1 MDTWTRI
8 ERSGFYPTAV
18 ERALRRA
25 LGQGEP
31 LATLCQVD
39 TGFDRGSVFR
49 HLTVV
54 SLTRRAIV
62 QLHVD
67 ELDGGSANIAT
78 AVHRVADIAG
88 YSTMEVFSDPEHAD
102 GLSELT
108 IALDLKGARRL
119 DMEPARCE
127 DPNCMA
133 DHGYTG
139 TSYPDDLTF
148 RISAA
153 AAGGTLGMDVSSHQ
167 QNVDWASAYA
177 AGSRFAYVKATEG
190 GYYANPYFGQ
200 QYNGSAQVG
209 MVRGA
214 YHFANPRTSSGADQ
228 ARYFVQNGGAW
239 TADGKTLP
247 GLLDIEF
254 NPYPAYGNTCYNMTP
269 AQLTAW
275 TRDFVDTYRSLTG
288 RDPMVYTAT
297 SWWSQCVGSQQFGT
311 LPLHLASYSTVVG
324 AIPAGWSGYDIW
336 QFTDSGPFV
345 GDSNFFP
352 GTVNDLKV
360 LAKNP
365 KAVHRNWSNGQ
376 DRAVED
382 RAAEDR
388 TAQDSNVVT
397 TATGSIDIR
406 TGIGSYWNE
415 NRSFYGNP
423 IGTEYTLTNGVYAQ
437 KFTNGK
443 TIYWTNSHGSHWL
456 VTNGGLDQK
465 FRSDI
470 ARFRGLTTNEET
482 RSDTIA
488 VSFAN
493 GEGGYWS
500 NAYGTHI
507 LNERGAIYATWR
519 KAGMKGAPTTDEQ
532 NLGNG
537 IIKQEFTGSTTY
549 VWSAQTGTHRLH
561 TGGAFYHR
569 FLHTGGTWGAPVT
582 DETATSTGAQVRFA
596 SGKVLLWS
604 DAYGAYETNGN
615 GAIFKHWE
623 KNTARY
629 GAARG
634 DESYTNG
641 VYYMDFERGTIRWTA
656 QRGLY

>member
-1 MDTWTRI
+1 MKKLQ
-8 ERSGFYPTAV
+8 TA
-18 ERALRRA
+18 
-25 LGQGEP
+25 
-31 LATLCQVD
+31 
-39 TGFDRGSVFR
+39 
-49 HLTVV
+49 
-54 SLTRRAIV
+54 
-62 QLHVD
+62 
-67 ELDGGSANIAT
+67 
-78 AVHRVADIAG
+78 
-88 YSTMEVFSDPEHAD
+88 
-102 GLSELT
+102 
-108 IALDLKGARRL
+108 AR
-119 DMEPARCE
+119 
-127 DPNCMA
+127 
-133 DHGYTG
+133 
-139 TSYPDDLTF
+139 
-148 RISAA
+148 SAA
-153 AAGGTLGMDVSSHQ
+153 ARSIMASAGALSLVAASLTSVPAAFAAPSASVAAEVNPNASYEELTYAPAPDASLVERSNPAMGAGERERLGTANARTGATSPASTATLSGISATQSSAQGLGAGRAPAAGQALAPGQALAQGRSAWTPSGGTLGMDVSSHQ

-190 GYYANPYFGQ
+190 TYYTNPYFGQ

-239 TADGKTLP
+239 TADGQTLP

-254 NPYPAYGNTCYNMTP
+254 NPYPAYGNTCFNMTP

-288 RDPMVYTAT
+288 RAPMVYTAT
-297 SWWSQCVGSQQFGT
+297 SWWSQCVGSQQFGA

-376 DRAVED
+376 DRAVEE

-388 TAQDSNVVT
+388 AAQDSNVVT

-406 TGIGSYWNE
+406 TGIGNFWNK

-423 IGTEYTLTNGVYAQ
+423 IGTEYSLGHGVYAQ

-470 ARFRGLTTNEET
+470 ARFRGLTTDEET
-482 RSDTIA
+482 RSDAMA

-493 GEGGYWS
+493 GEGAYWS

-507 LNERGAIYATWR
+507 INEHGSIYATWR
-519 KAGMKGAPTTDEQ
+519 AAGMRGVPTTDEQ

-537 IIKQEFTGSTTY
+537 LIKQEFTGSTTY
-549 VWSAQTGTHRLH
+549 VWSAQTGTHRMH

-569 FLHTGGTWGAPVT
+569 FLQHRGIWGAPVT
-582 DETATSTGAQVRFA
+582 DETTTSTGAQIQFA

-634 DESYTNG
+634 DESYVNG

-656 QRGLY
+656 QRGIY

>member
-1 MDTWTRI
+1 MKKLQ
-8 ERSGFYPTAV
+8 TA
-18 ERALRRA
+18 
-25 LGQGEP
+25 
-31 LATLCQVD
+31 
-39 TGFDRGSVFR
+39 
-49 HLTVV
+49 
-54 SLTRRAIV
+54 
-62 QLHVD
+62 
-67 ELDGGSANIAT
+67 
-78 AVHRVADIAG
+78 
-88 YSTMEVFSDPEHAD
+88 
-102 GLSELT
+102 
-108 IALDLKGARRL
+108 AR
-119 DMEPARCE
+119 
-127 DPNCMA
+127 
-133 DHGYTG
+133 
-139 TSYPDDLTF
+139 
-148 RISAA
+148 SAA
-153 AAGGTLGMDVSSHQ
+153 ARSIVASAGALALVAASFTSVPAAFAAPTVSAAAEVNPNASYEELSYAPAPDASLVERSNPAMGAGERERLGTANARTGAVSPASTATLSGISATQSSAQGLASGQSLAQGRSYWTPSGGTLGMDVSSHQ

-190 GYYANPYFGQ
+190 GYYTNPYFAQ
-200 QYNGSAQVG
+200 QYNGSARVG

-228 ARYFVQNGGAW
+228 ARYFVQNGGGW
-239 TADGKTLP
+239 SADGQTLP

-254 NPYPAYGNTCYNMTP
+254 NPYPAYGNTCFSMTP

-288 RDPMVYTAT
+288 RAPMVYTAT
-297 SWWSQCVGSQQFGT
+297 SWWSQCVGSTQFGT
-311 LPLHLASYSTVVG
+311 LLLHLASYSTVVG

-365 KAVHRNWSNGQ
+365 KATHRNWANG
-376 DRAVED
+376 
-382 RAAEDR
+382 
-388 TAQDSNVVT
+388 QDSNVVT

-406 TGIGSYWNE
+406 TGIGDFWNK
-415 NRSFYGNP
+415 NRALYGNP
-423 IGTEYTLTNGVYAQ
+423 IGTEYSLGHGVYAQ

-465 FRSDI
+465 FRSDV

-482 RSDTIA
+482 RSDTMA

-500 NAYGTHI
+500 AATGTHI
-507 LNERGAIYATWR
+507 INERGAIYATWR
-519 KAGMKGAPTTDEQ
+519 AAGMKGAPTADEQ

-537 IIKQEFTGSTTY
+537 IFKQEFTGSTTY

-569 FLHTGGTWGAPVT
+569 FLQHRGIWGAPAT
-582 DETATSTGAQVRFA
+582 DETVTPTGAQVRFA

-634 DESYTNG
+634 DETYVNG

-656 QRGLY
+656 QRGIY

>member
-1 MDTWTRI
+1 MKKLQ
-8 ERSGFYPTAV
+8 TA
-18 ERALRRA
+18 
-25 LGQGEP
+25 
-31 LATLCQVD
+31 
-39 TGFDRGSVFR
+39 
-49 HLTVV
+49 
-54 SLTRRAIV
+54 
-62 QLHVD
+62 
-67 ELDGGSANIAT
+67 
-78 AVHRVADIAG
+78 
-88 YSTMEVFSDPEHAD
+88 
-102 GLSELT
+102 
-108 IALDLKGARRL
+108 AR
-119 DMEPARCE
+119 
-127 DPNCMA
+127 
-133 DHGYTG
+133 
-139 TSYPDDLTF
+139 
-148 RISAA
+148 SAA
-153 AAGGTLGMDVSSHQ
+153 ARSIVASAVTLVATSLTSVPAAFAVPTASTAAELTPVDPNASYEELSYAPAPDASLVEHSNPAMGAGERERLGTANARTGATSPASTATLSGISATQSSAQSLGAGRGLAAGQSLAQGRSAWTPTGGTLGMDVSSHQ

-190 GYYANPYFGQ
+190 SYYTNPYFAQ
-200 QYNGSAQVG
+200 QYNGSAQAG

-239 TADGKTLP
+239 TADGQTLP

-254 NPYPAYGNTCYNMTP
+254 NPYPAYGNTCFSMTP

-288 RDPMVYTAT
+288 RAPMVYTAT
-297 SWWSQCVGSQQFGT
+297 SWWSHCVGSQQFGS

-365 KAVHRNWSNGQ
+365 KATNRNWANG
-376 DRAVED
+376 
-382 RAAEDR
+382 
-388 TAQDSNVVT
+388 QDSNVVT

-406 TGIGSYWNE
+406 TGIGDFWNK
-415 NRSFYGNP
+415 NRAFYGNP
-423 IGTEYTLTNGVYAQ
+423 IGTEYSLGHGVYAQ

-465 FRSDI
+465 FRSDV

-482 RSDTIA
+482 RSDTMA

-500 NAYGTHI
+500 AATGTHI
-507 LNERGAIYATWR
+507 INERGAIYATWR
-519 KAGMKGAPTTDEQ
+519 AAGMKGAPTADEQ

-537 IIKQEFTGSTTY
+537 IFKQEFTGSTTY

-569 FLHTGGTWGAPVT
+569 FLQHRGIWGAPAT
-582 DETATSTGAQVRFA
+582 DETVTPTGAQVRFA

-634 DESYTNG
+634 DETYVNG

-656 QRGLY
+656 QRGIY

>member
-1 MDTWTRI
+1 MKKLQ
-8 ERSGFYPTAV
+8 TA
-18 ERALRRA
+18 
-25 LGQGEP
+25 
-31 LATLCQVD
+31 
-39 TGFDRGSVFR
+39 
-49 HLTVV
+49 
-54 SLTRRAIV
+54 
-62 QLHVD
+62 
-67 ELDGGSANIAT
+67 
-78 AVHRVADIAG
+78 
-88 YSTMEVFSDPEHAD
+88 
-102 GLSELT
+102 
-108 IALDLKGARRL
+108 AR
-119 DMEPARCE
+119 
-127 DPNCMA
+127 
-133 DHGYTG
+133 
-139 TSYPDDLTF
+139 
-148 RISAA
+148 SAA
-153 AAGGTLGMDVSSHQ
+153 ARSIMASAVTLVAASLTSVPAAFAAPTASTAAELTPVAPNASYEELSYAPAPDASLVERSNPAMGAGERERLGTANARTGATSPASTATQSSAQSLGAGRGLAAGQSLAQGRSAWTPTGGTLGMDVSSHQ
-167 QNVDWASAYA
+167 RNVDWASAYA

-190 GYYANPYFGQ
+190 SYYTNPYFAQ

-228 ARYFVQNGGAW
+228 ARYFVQNGGGW
-239 TADGKTLP
+239 SADGRTLP

-254 NPYPAYGNTCYNMTP
+254 NPYPAYGNTCFNMTP

-288 RDPMVYTAT
+288 RAPMVYTAT
-297 SWWSQCVGSQQFGT
+297 SWWSQCVGSPQFGA

-365 KAVHRNWSNGQ
+365 NAVHRNWSNG
-376 DRAVED
+376 
-382 RAAEDR
+382 
-388 TAQDSNVVT
+388 QDSNVVT

-406 TGIGSYWNE
+406 TGIGNFWNK

-423 IGTEYTLTNGVYAQ
+423 IGTEYSLGHGVYAQ

-456 VTNGGLDQK
+456 VTNGGLDHK
-465 FRSDI
+465 FRSDV
-470 ARFRGLTTNEET
+470 ARFRGLTTDEET

-493 GEGGYWS
+493 GEGAYWS
-500 NAYGTHI
+500 AATGTHI
-507 LNERGAIYATWR
+507 INERGSIYATWR
-519 KAGMKGAPTTDEQ
+519 AAGMRGVPTTDEQ

-537 IIKQEFTGSTTY
+537 LIKQEFTGSTTY
-549 VWSAQTGTHRLH
+549 VWSAQTGTHRMH

-569 FLHTGGTWGAPVT
+569 FLQHRGTWGAPVT
-582 DETATSTGAQVRFA
+582 DEIVTSTGAQIQFA

-634 DESYTNG
+634 DESYVNG

-656 QRGLY
+656 QRGIY